1 MVAFGQVTKQQYK
14 LIETGEYVFTLNDVG
29 EISGDYGDRMQW
41 DFLVAEKDTPTE
53 YFARD
58 DGRERVLR
66 FFTDTDITLGSKQHQ
81 WIQALAGRAF
91 NEGDDLPDGSDI
103 LGKRMVAYLTHYTP
117 KKGKNAGVA
126 KEDIVVGSAKPF
138 ALTSR
143 RTNGSGKPAAPAVE
157 PEDDGAAEKATLIAE
172 IKKQIRRATIL
183 DIESAASWGEVNLN
197 EMSAED
203 LHGGLATILELIDA
217 EKAAA

>member
-29 EISGDYGDRMQW
+29 EITGDYGDRMQW

-66 FFTDTDITLGSKQHQ
+66 FFTDTDITLGSRQHQ
-81 WIQALAGRAF
+81 WIQALAGRTF
-91 NEGDDLPDGSDI
+91 GEGDDLPDGGDL

-138 ALTSR
+138 ALPKSRTS
-143 RTNGSGKPAAPAVE
+143 
-157 PEDDGAAEKATLIAE
+157 GAATTAPPVQETDEDKATLIAE
-172 IKKQIRRATIL
+172 IKKQVRRAAIL
-183 DIESAASWGEVNLN
+183 DIDAAADWAAINLDL
-197 EMSAED
+197 MTVED
-203 LHGGLATILELIDA
+203 LKGGLATITGAIET
-217 EKAAA
+217 EQAA